1 MRLLL
6 IRHGLTDAVGRRLV
20 GRTPGIGLN
29 AVGRAQAEQLV
40 RRLQSSRIDAI
51 FSSPLERA
59 CQTAQPLADA
69 RHLEVNVLAELQEL
83 DYGEWQ
89 GADIATL
96 DSEDPCWLEYN
107 RLRSLH
113 RIPGGEMLAEAQARM
128 LAGVHA
134 LWRRHPQATVAL
146 FGHADPL
153 KALLAALL
161 GMPLDAVQRLQ
172 LDPASV
178 SALELL
184 ESGPR
189 VLRVNC
195 QDDRPDPWIALRE
208 PA

>member
-6 IRHGLTDAVGRRLV
+6 IRHGLTDAVGRYLA
-20 GRTPGIGLN
+20 GRAPGVGLN
-29 AVGRAQAEQLV
+29 AIGRAQAERLV
-40 RRLQSSRIDAI
+40 RRLQPSRIDAI
-51 FSSPLERA
+51 CSSPLERA
-59 CQTAQPLADA
+59 WQTAQPLARA
-69 RHLEVNVLAELQEL
+69 RKLEVDILPELQEL

-89 GADIATL
+89 GKDVATL
-96 DSEDPCWLEYN
+96 DAEDPYWLEYN

-128 LAGVHA
+128 LAAVHA
-134 LWRRHPQATVAL
+134 LWRRYPQATVAL
-146 FGHADPL
+146 VGHADPL

-161 GMPLDAVQRLQ
+161 GMPLDTVQRLQ

-178 SALELL
+178 SALELHDT
-184 ESGPR
+184 GPR
-189 VLRVNC
+189 VLRINC